1 MESTEETKLQQP
13 NYQAQSVVYG
23 ADNGTATAHM
33 QSTTNGSWKAEA
45 VSCWALASEQSILAA
60 MVADEQNRLAEAS
73 VLAFGGGLVV
83 VVRVSRWS
91 DLILVVTNDMYIYY

>member
-1 MESTEETKLQQP
+1 MESTEETKLQHP

-23 ADNGTATAHM
+23 ADNGTATAHI

-45 VSCWALASEQSILAA
+45 VSCWVLEQSRLAA

-91 DLILVVTNDMYIYY
+91 DLILVVTNDMYIY

>member
-1 MESTEETKLQQP
+1 MESTEETKLQHP

-45 VSCWALASEQSILAA
+45 VSCWVLEQSRLAA

-91 DLILVVTNDMYIYY
+91 DLILVVTNDMYIY

>member
-1 MESTEETKLQQP
+1 MESTEETKLQHP

-23 ADNGTATAHM
+23 ADNGTATAHI

-45 VSCWALASEQSILAA
+45 VSCWVLEQSRLAA